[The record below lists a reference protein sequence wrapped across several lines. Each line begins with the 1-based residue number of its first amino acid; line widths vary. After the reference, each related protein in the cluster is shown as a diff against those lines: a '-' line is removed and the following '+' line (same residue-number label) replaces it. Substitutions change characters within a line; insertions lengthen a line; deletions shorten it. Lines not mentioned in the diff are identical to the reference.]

1 MPDSQ
6 LSIRN
11 AAQWSTAPLR
21 DVCDLITRGR
31 APAYVESS
39 STFAIGQR
47 CITDSGFDP
56 SFARPHDQR
65 RMSGMLEPSVGD
77 VLLNSTG
84 TGTIGRSCTFPGN
97 GNFIVD
103 GHVTLMRPK
112 SHMADGRWIEYL
124 LRSPWGQAH
133 LEARCFSGST
143 NQVEL
148 SRTELAGTAIP
159 LPPLFEQR
167 RIADTLDA
175 VDRAIHTAER
185 LVAKLG
191 KMRQGLLHDVLTC
204 GVTESGE
211 LRDVVRHPEHFVD
224 SAVGRVP
231 RGWSVEPLGA
241 RIRLQR
247 GFDITVAEQRAGDVP
262 VVSSS
267 GIASYHDTAMVA
279 GPGVVIGR
287 KGKLGDAYYVAP
299 DFWPHDT
306 TLWVTEFGGNLPSF
320 VALLLKFMRLERFD
334 AATSVPTLNRNVV
347 HPLPVA
353 LPPADEQERIVA
365 QVATFDD
372 AAATEVIALDKLR
385 LLRAGLLDDL
395 LTGRVRARAIGD
407 SAP

>member
-1 MPDSQ
+1 
-6 LSIRN
+6 
-11 AAQWSTAPLR
+11 
-21 DVCDLITRGR
+21 
-31 APAYVESS
+31 
-39 STFAIGQR
+39 
-47 CITDSGFDP
+47 
-56 SFARPHDQR
+56 
-65 RMSGMLEPSVGD
+65 MSGMLEPSVGD